1 MIVFF
6 LIRAVTLAA
15 HFPALERASFTPARA

>member
-6 LIRAVTLAA
+6 LIRAATLAA